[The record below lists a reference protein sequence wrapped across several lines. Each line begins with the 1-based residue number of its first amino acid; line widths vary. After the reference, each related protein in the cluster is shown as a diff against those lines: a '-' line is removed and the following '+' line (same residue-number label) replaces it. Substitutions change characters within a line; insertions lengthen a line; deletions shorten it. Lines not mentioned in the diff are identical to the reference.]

1 MPCSFSLHGD
11 YAWLSIIL
19 QHFPNVF
26 ALVIIF
32 KYIILNIIT
41 LNIIPIKAL
50 RDSEQRLKTKPS
62 PNLTKGKCGN
72 LIFSHRNDLT

>member
-32 KYIILNIIT
+32 KYIILKGHFVFTSLLSLGKVNVSAIMNFKGRFT
-41 LNIIPIKAL
+41 VKQVLVFV
-50 RDSEQRLKTKPS
+50 PS
-62 PNLTKGKCGN
+62 RT
-72 LIFSHRNDLT
+72 FSHS